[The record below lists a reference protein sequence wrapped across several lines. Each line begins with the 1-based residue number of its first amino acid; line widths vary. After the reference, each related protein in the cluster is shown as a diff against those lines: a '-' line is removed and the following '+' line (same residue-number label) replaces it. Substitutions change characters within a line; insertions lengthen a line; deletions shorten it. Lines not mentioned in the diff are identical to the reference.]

1 VGLCSSWS
9 IEHFEY
15 MNTGIKMF
23 EFELLD
29 KFDDEIGEKMMCK
42 LLRMELP
49 LEEQN
54 VVTNV

>member
-1 VGLCSSWS
+1 
-9 IEHFEY
+9 

-23 EFELLD
+23 VFELLD